1 MDRLQRLYRLHGIL
15 KGRRY
20 PVPRQA
26 LLDELACSSA
36 SLTRLIA
43 ELRDLLGAPIEYERE
58 AGGYRYSHDSFELPG
73 LWFTPGELT
82 ALFTAQKLL
91 AEAQPGLLD
100 SQLAPLRGR
109 IEAILAQEHL
119 GAGELGRR
127 VRILRMAARPP
138 DTAIFQTVAGATARR
153 RRLKLRYHARDNDA
167 VSERPVSPQ
176 RLIHYR
182 DNWYLDA
189 WCHQRNALRSF
200 ALDRIR
206 AALALDSPALDIPD
220 ADLDAHFAGSYGI
233 FAGAPTHTA
242 TLRFTPERARWVAEE
257 RWHPRQQGRWLEDGR
272 FELAIPYA
280 DPRELIMDILKYG
293 PDVEVVAP
301 DELRAEVARRLQAG
315 AAQYHPDQSLPD
327 SPPPR
332 GQGGAAG

>member
-1 MDRLQRLYRLHGIL
+1 MDRLQRLYRLHGLL
-15 KGRRY
+15 KARRY
-20 PVPRQA
+20 PVPRQT

-43 ELRDLLGAPIEYERE
+43 ELRDLLGAPIEYDRE
-58 AGGYRYSHDSFELPG
+58 AGGYRYSHDRFELPG

-100 SQLAPLRGR
+100 GQLAPLRGR
-109 IEAILAQEHL
+109 IETILAQEHL
-119 GAGELGRR
+119 GAGELTRR

-138 DTAIFQTVAGATARR
+138 DTTVFQTVAGATARR
-153 RRLKLRYHARDNDA
+153 LRLELRYHARESDT
-167 VSERPVSPQ
+167 VSQRQVSPQ

-189 WCHQRNALRSF
+189 WCHQRDALRSF

-206 AALALDSPALDIPD
+206 AATELEAPALDLPD
-220 ADLDAHFAGSYGI
+220 PDLDAHFAGAYGI
-233 FAGAPTHTA
+233 FAGAPRHTA
-242 TLRFTPERARWVAEE
+242 LLRFTPERARWVAEE
-257 RWHPRQQGRWLEDGR
+257 QWHPRQQSRWLEDGR

-293 PDVEVVAP
+293 PDVEVAAP
-301 DELRAEVARRLQAG
+301 PELRAEVARRLAAA
-315 AAQYHPDQSLPD
+315 AAQY
-327 SPPPR
+327 
-332 GQGGAAG
+332 